1 MSHTLSNTL
10 TQLRNSNAL
19 GKRQCRVPFTKLN
32 ERFLSVLKDA
42 GYIGEIQKVEDAAR
56 AELEISLLP
65 GRLHEIRGIS
75 TPGRRQYVGYREMPV
90 VKNGLGDVIV
100 STPAGIMTG
109 VKAREQK
116 VGGELICRVA

>member
-10 TQLRNSNAL
+10 TQLRNSTAL

-32 ERFLSVLKDA
+32 ERFLTVLKETN
-42 GYIGEIQKVEDAAR
+42 YVGEIQKIDGEPR

-65 GRLHEIRGIS
+65 GRLHEIKGVS
-75 TPGRRQYVGYREMPV
+75 TPGRRQYVGYREMPI

-100 STPAGIMTG
+100 STPQGIMTG
-109 VKAREQK
+109 RQARDKK